1 MNSNQLASRRSS
13 WRWVSWSALLI
24 VLAAALSYGILDAN
38 DPPSEAER
46 ARALAATIR
55 CPQCQGE
62 TVAESNVPIAVDIRA
77 DINARIEL
85 GETDQQIRQHYA
97 SLYGDSVLL
106 TPPGE
111 GLGVALWVVPIAG
124 AALGVVVLTLLYR
137 RRRSPAA
144 GLEAAGEV
152 DADGTVGAAGADE
165 ITDADATP
173 AVSKGSLSAAA
184 HRGHRRWLRNWRVA
198 AVVAVVLLG
207 SLTAGWFLARAVGFR
222 TSGSE
227 ATGDIRQS
235 SRGLL
240 RDALEHYQ
248 RGDIPSALAAYD
260 QVLEL
265 NPSNEIALAYQG
277 WLIWL
282 TEERDTWQSVLVP
295 DSGLSPAAPQLQSM
309 QLLSR
314 SVGAAPSYP
323 DARAF
328 RAIIWA
334 RTGRW
339 SQAHGEFAV
348 LDTLEVSASLSD
360 LVDTSGIRQ
369 EVEHQVGVETA
380 MQAAI
385 DLAASSETSLDP
397 QAVTQALGGFS
408 HEQLNAAG
416 LELSTQGRIQPAILV
431 FTEALRQNPDNFTAL
446 TGRGFLFTLPQFLEI
461 PAVFDRGLADLDN
474 AVEQEPQSNSARIL
488 RAKALIAASQRLE
501 VAAADLDFIEGNE
514 PSLLI
519 QQEVDAQRELL
530 GKLLDEGE

>member
-1 MNSNQLASRRSS
+1 MNSSQPASRRR

-124 AALGVVVLTLLYR
+124 AALGVVVLALLYR
-137 RRRSPAA
+137 RRRVPAA
-144 GLEAAGEV
+144 GLEAAGEAG
-152 DADGTVGAAGADE
+152 ADGTAGAAGADK
-165 ITDADATP
+165 ITDAAETP
-173 AVSKGSLSAAA
+173 AASEGSLLAAS
-184 HRGHRRWLRNWRVA
+184 HHPYRRRRLRSWRVVT
-198 AVVAVVLLG
+198 VVAVVLLG
-207 SLTAGWFLARAVGFR
+207 SLTAGWFLAQAVGFR
-222 TSGSE
+222 TTGSE

-248 RGDIPSALAAYD
+248 RGDIPSALTAYD

-265 NPSNEIALAYQG
+265 NPSNEIALAYKG

-282 TEERDTWQSVLVP
+282 TEERDTWQSVLV
-295 DSGLSPAAPQLQSM
+295 SASNLSPAAPQLQSM
-309 QLLSR
+309 QLLAR
-314 SVGAAPSYP
+314 SVEAAPSYW
-323 DARAF
+323 DARVF
-328 RAIIWA
+328 RAIIWS

-339 SQAHGEFAV
+339 SQAHDEFAV
-348 LDTLEVSASLSD
+348 LDTLEVSASATE
-360 LVDTSGIRQ
+360 LVDTSGLRQ
-369 EVEHQVGVETA
+369 EVEFQVGVDSA
-380 MQAAI
+380 MQTAI
-385 DLAASSETSLDP
+385 DLAANSETNLDQ

-416 LELSTQGRIQPAILV
+416 LELSTQGRIQPAILA
-431 FTEALRQNPDNFTAL
+431 FTAVLQQDQDPENFTAL
-446 TGRGFLFTLPQFLEI
+446 TGRGFLFTLPQFLEV
-461 PAVFDRGLADLDN
+461 PSVFDRGLADLDN

-519 QQEVDAQRELL
+519 QQEVDTQR
-530 GKLLDEGE
+530 GLLDELQG

>member
-137 RRRSPAA
+137 RRRSPAV

-152 DADGTVGAAGADE
+152 DADDTASAAGADE
-165 ITDADATP
+165 ITDADEIPAT
-173 AVSKGSLSAAA
+173 SEGSLLAAS
-184 HRGHRRWLRNWRVA
+184 HPYRRRWLRNWRVA

-207 SLTAGWFLARAVGFR
+207 SLTAGWFLAQAVGFR
-222 TSGSE
+222 TTGSE

-240 RDALEHYQ
+240 RDALEYYQ

-282 TEERDTWQSVLVP
+282 TEERDTWQSVLDP
-295 DSGLSPAAPQLQSM
+295 NAELPQLQSM

-314 SVGAAPSYP
+314 SVEAAPSYP

-431 FTEALRQNPDNFTAL
+431 FTEALRQDPDNFTAL
-446 TGRGFLFTLPQFLEI
+446 TGRGFLFTLPQFLEV
-461 PAVFDRGLADLDN
+461 PAVFDHGLADLDN

-488 RAKALIAASQRLE
+488 RAKALIAASQRFE

-530 GKLLDEGE
+530 GELLDEGE